1 MLLKK
6 ISAVVFFL
14 AIVFF
19 GTAQTAK
26 AGVVQYP
33 TEQDILLTGPSIT
46 LKVEANSQADSVVV
60 DTNKVTITV
69 SYPDAFIIRSDNKY
83 KLTNDLG
90 FAFQCL
96 AGSSRLTINPATSG
110 LTQTVA
116 ITPSTALCV
125 PPSTTP
131 SATSPA
137 IVPGVTSSSIVI
149 NVGDPTTTAR
159 EVTLT
164 LSATNA
170 SLMEIC
176 NVASFL
182 GCGLE
187 TYQTTKQW
195 ILEEGDG
202 LKAVYAK
209 FQSSD
214 GGVSSVVS
222 ATITL
227 TTPVVQ
233 APVTVVPVVEEPAPV
248 VPTVEE
254 PKVEEPVPTPT
265 PEEVVV
271 AVPPI
276 VIPEIPA
283 ILTEEKRVEF
293 VQIIQEAIAQLATQ
307 LLNILNQAKSQGITI
322 TTEIPADILAITP
335 TPVVAPPP
343 SFISRL
349 SFGDRGEEVT
359 KLQELLAKDSDVY
372 PEGLVTGYFGSL
384 TRAAINRF
392 QEKHADEILAPY
404 DLTEGVGFVGP
415 KTREKLNEL
424 LNQ

>member
-6 ISAVVFFL
+6 ISAVVFFFAL
-14 AIVFF
+14 VLF
-19 GTAQTAK
+19 GAAQTVK

-46 LKVEANSQADSVVV
+46 LKVEANSQADLVVV

-83 KLTNDLG
+83 KLTNNLG

-110 LTQTVA
+110 LTQTLE
-116 ITPSTALCV
+116 ITPSTDLCV

-131 SATSPA
+131 SATSPS
-137 IVPGVTSSSIVI
+137 IVPGVTSSSIII
-149 NVGDPTTTAR
+149 NGGDPTTTAR
-159 EVTLT
+159 GVTLT

-187 TYQTTKQW
+187 GYQTSKQW
-195 ILEEGDG
+195 TLEEGDG

-233 APVTVVPVVEEPAPV
+233 APVTVVPVVEKPVVEEPAPTLV
-248 VPTVEE
+248 
-254 PKVEEPVPTPT
+254 

-271 AVPPI
+271 AIPPI

-283 ILTEEKRVEF
+283 VLTEEIRVELI
-293 VQIIQEAIAQLATQ
+293 QTIQEAIVQLVTQ
-307 LLNILNQAKSQGITI
+307 LMNILNQAKSQGIEI
-322 TTEIPADILAITP
+322 KTEIPVDVLAITP
-335 TPVVAPPP
+335 APVVAPPP

-349 SFGDRGEEVT
+349 SFGDRGDEVT
-359 KLQELLAKDSDVY
+359 KLQELLAKDPAVY

-392 QEKHADEILAPY
+392 QEKHANEILAPY
-404 DLTEGVGFVGP
+404 GLTKGVGFVGP
-415 KTREKLNEL
+415 KTLEKLNEL
-424 LNQ
+424 LGL